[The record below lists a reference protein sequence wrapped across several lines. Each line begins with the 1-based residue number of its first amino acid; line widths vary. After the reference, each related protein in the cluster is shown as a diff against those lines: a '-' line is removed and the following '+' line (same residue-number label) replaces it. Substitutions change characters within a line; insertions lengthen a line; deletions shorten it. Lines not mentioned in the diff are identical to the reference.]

1 MKQRNFFQKK
11 VSHNPINLLDID
23 NILDEQ
29 QKDIFFKNISFV
41 KQKDS
46 KPNEKSKSNTL
57 SDYLKNGRLDYS
69 LESNSQ
75 SNKEENKKEENAQKT
90 IKKQNFILKSELFNF
105 SPDASL
111 TNRSEVVSPKSPFL
125 KCNSV
130 SI

>member
-11 VSHNPINLLDID
+11 VSHNPINILDID

-29 QKDIFFKNISFV
+29 QKDIFFKIISFV

-46 KPNEKSKSNTL
+46 KPNEKSIKSNTL

-75 SNKEENKKEENAQKT
+75 SNKEENKKEEKVQKT

-111 TNRSEVVSPKSPFL
+111 NNRSEVVSPKSPFI
-125 KCNSV
+125 K
-130 SI
+130 

>member
-105 SPDASL
+105 SPDANL
-111 TNRSEVVSPKSPFL
+111 KNRSEVVSPKSPFL
-125 KCNSV
+125 K
-130 SI
+130 

>member
-125 KCNSV
+125 K
-130 SI
+130 

>member
-11 VSHNPINLLDID
+11 VSRNPINLLDID

-75 SNKEENKKEENAQKT
+75 SNKEENKKEEKVQKT

-111 TNRSEVVSPKSPFL
+111 KNRSEVVSPKSPFL
-125 KCNSV
+125 K
-130 SI
+130 

>member
-11 VSHNPINLLDID
+11 VSHNQITILDID

-46 KPNEKSKSNTL
+46 KPNEKSVKSNTL

-75 SNKEENKKEENAQKT
+75 SNKEENKKEEKVQKT

-111 TNRSEVVSPKSPFL
+111 KNRSEVVSPKSPFI
-125 KCNSV
+125 K
-130 SI
+130 